1 MKKLLMSLMCL
12 ALGASVFAG
21 DLYVSQAN
29 GKKKGPGTK
38 EEPFK
43 AITDA
48 LKAAEPGDTIYMAAG
63 NYSGLLGAS
72 EIIIDKPVTI
82 KGGYSD
88 DFATRDL
95 AKFTTKIQP
104 PNDKNDSKGLGVIM
118 LKLPNG
124 AGPDMVIDGIV
135 IDQSFMNSY
144 HDTKGKPEG
153 VETGMWLEPPSK
165 GSKDKF
171 ASAKSYS
178 IYSETAGRYEG
189 NITIQ
194 NCVFSNSGNYGIN
207 IYLYKGNVKIL
218 NNLFVACRMISCNV
232 LCPNAASKA
241 PDFTTTC
248 EFANNTVLFSWS
260 RTDDFGDMG
269 YGYRCN
275 TKVKSDI
282 HNNIFGLSVF
292 AGIDDAFGDPKDKS
306 VTIDNNVFF
315 LNKQADVTVVK
326 SPSILKFR
334 VDDDEFEDMVDY
346 PGIEDV
352 DGNISLKDPGA
363 FKGAINEAYL
373 TAFLNASYSETTDFD
388 ENSPANLFRAAMGM
402 NKVGKIETKVS
413 MYGNRYPLEETFKLF
428 GAYKGYGA
436 QNPTEAKPGDAKIN

>member
-12 ALGASVFAG
+12 AIGASVFGA
-21 DLYVSQAN
+21 DLYISQAN

-43 AITDA
+43 ALLDA
-48 LKAAEPGDTIYMAAG
+48 MKEAKPGDTIYMAAG
-63 NYSGLLGAS
+63 NYSGALGAS

-88 DFATRDL
+88 DFATRDI

-104 PNDKNDSKGLGVIM
+104 PNDKNDSKGIGVIT

-124 AGPDMVIDGIV
+124 AGPDMVLDGIV

-153 VETGMWLEPPSK
+153 VETGMWLQGPAK

-171 ASAKSYS
+171 ASAASYS
-178 IYSETAGRYEG
+178 IYSETQNRYEG
-189 NITIQ
+189 DVIIQ
-194 NCVFSNSGNYGIN
+194 NCVISNSGNFGIN
-207 IYLYKGNVKIL
+207 LSQYKGSVKIL
-218 NNLFVACRMISCNV
+218 NNVFVACRMISCNV
-232 LCPNAASKA
+232 SCSNGSGTV
-241 PDFTTTC
+241 DC

-275 TKVKSDI
+275 AKVKSNV
-282 HNNIFGLSVF
+282 HHNIFGLSVF
-292 AGIDDAFGDPKDKS
+292 AGVDNAMGDPKTKEVS
-306 VTIDNNVFF
+306 IDNNVFF

-326 SPSILKFR
+326 SPSILKLR
-334 VDDDEFEDMVDY
+334 VDEEAFEDMVDF

-373 TAFLNASYSETTDFD
+373 TAFLNASYSETTDYD
-388 ENSPANLFRAAMGM
+388 ENSPANLFREAMGM

-413 MYGNRYPLEETFKLF
+413 MYGNRYPMEKTFKLF
-428 GAYKGYGA
+428 GAYKEYGA
-436 QNPTEAKPGDAKIN
+436 QAVK